1 MSSKNISFVE
11 IETRSVYNPLIEK
24 GPTMELQLKQLRK
37 KKGYTNRDAFAKAM
51 GIPPATYKSWETE
64 ARKIKLEDACRI
76 ADFLDCSLDE
86 LAGRW
91 DYVGAYS
98 DERQR
103 RLNEAYAYLDDS
115 QKDSAV
121 GSVEGMASV
130 QARKKAASEGPAAGE
145 RSA

>member
-1 MSSKNISFVE
+1 MYFFL
-11 IETRSVYNPLIEK
+11 LITYIIGSEVLI
-24 GPTMELQLKQLRK
+24 MDFQLKKIRK
-37 KKGYTNRDAFAKAM
+37 RNGMTQEELAQAVGTTKKRVGD
-51 GIPPATYKSWETE
+51 WE
-64 ARKIKLEDACRI
+64 RLGNIKFDDACSV
-76 ADFLDCSLDE
+76 ADYFKISLDE

-130 QARKKAASEGPAAGE
+130 QARKKAACEGPAAGE